1 MFFFMNNSTQEIKT
15 PIEAIREM
23 VLSSFENFIK
33 YFQVE
38 YYGYKPNLYDYQL
51 QIVDSLEDVIRGK
64 TTRLIINV
72 PPRYRK
78 TQISVKD
85 FIAYGLALSG
95 GKAKYIHVS
104 YAQKLAL
111 DNSEAIR
118 DFISSEPF
126 QKLFPEVQIKKD
138 SNAKEKWY
146 TTAGGGVYAT
156 SSGGQVTGFGAGA
169 SPEDY
174 DEDGEEFETVYDE
187 FFQGLDPLKFGG
199 ALVIDD
205 PNKADDGDSPVAL
218 AKVNNRFDTTISNRV
233 NSRYTPIINIQQ
245 RVHKNDLSGKLIK
258 DGDWTLLRLSAI
270 NPETGKALCEA
281 IHTLPELEKIRDTNS
296 VVFDSQY
303 QQNPKEAEGLM
314 YPIINKVNADREIL
328 ESAELLFTSTDAN
341 MTDGNDFFVT
351 WFWAVW
357 NGRPFIYDV
366 IYEQIASKNIKGLY
380 VQKHLENKSQIAI
393 IELNNQQTFIGEVE
407 HLMNCKVVP
416 ITARTNKLSR
426 MISKAHLAEKVGF
439 ISWNGESPGD
449 RYIKAITH
457 MAEFNKNGSSEDG
470 HDDAE
475 DAFTLGLQYLWTNY
489 QHLFI

>member
-1 MFFFMNNSTQEIKT
+1 MNTSIQEIKT

-146 TTAGGGVYAT
+146 TTTGGGVYAT

-258 DGDWTLLRLSAI
+258 DGGWTLLKLSAI

-281 IHTLPELEKIRDTNS
+281 IHTLAELQKIQSTNT

-303 QQNPKEAEGLM
+303 QQDPKEAEGLM
-314 YPIINKVNADREIL
+314 YPKINKVNADREIL
-328 ESAELLFTSTDAN
+328 KDAEFIFSTTDAN
-341 MTDGNDFFVT
+341 MTDGGDYFVT
-351 WFWAVW
+351 WFWFVW
-357 NGRPFIYDV
+357 NGKPFIYDV
-366 IYEQIASKNIKGLY
+366 IFEQIASKNIKGLY
-380 VQKHLENKSQIAI
+380 VQKHLENKTQLAV

-407 HLMNCKVVP
+407 ILLNCAMMP
-416 ITARTNKLSR
+416 ITARRNKLSR
-426 MISKAHLAEKVGF
+426 MIAKAHLAEKVGF
-439 ISWNGESPGD
+439 ISWNGEAPTD
-449 RYIKAITH
+449 RYIKAIKH
-457 MAEFNKNGSSEDG
+457 MEDFNKNGSSEDG
-470 HDDAE
+470 HDDPE
-475 DAFTLGLQYLWTNY
+475 DAFTLGLDYLWNNY
-489 QHLFI
+489 QHIFI